1 MAKFEAKNA
10 RVFGVSFDSQKA
22 NALFHTLFRFNFPL
36 LCDPERTMGL
46 AYGAASRP
54 GRGGAAKRIGVI
66 IDPQGRVHHYEKSA
80 SALRFPKVAL
90 SKI

>member
-22 NALFHTLFRFNFPL
+22 NARFHKLFRFNFPL
-36 LCDPERTMGL
+36 LSDPDRTMGL

-54 GRGGAAKRIGVI
+54 GQGGAAKRIGVI
-66 IDPQGRVHHYEKSA
+66 IDPNGRIHYYEKSA
-80 SALRFPKVAL
+80 SVLRFPKVAL